1 MKYLKIAI
9 MYVCV
14 LTVGSS
20 NAQADGNSVADVDSA
35 TINYIVELVDNSII
49 SGKKVSDDGREIGIL
64 TSDKGLVLIPKYKI
78 MLMTVASGDPKS
90 IGNRY
95 FPNPHP
101 SRYLYSPSGINI
113 NKGEG
118 YFQTIYLLIYQV
130 QYALTNHWSVGLT
143 TSILGT
149 PTLLNVKYTN
159 VILESKDRQRNLYV
173 AAGTQ
178 VGLASIFSLENKI
191 GIGYGGLTFGNS
203 ESNITISG
211 GVFADNFNSR
221 SEFATTLGFSAS
233 FNQRIDNSISMVGEF
248 WMVGDYLIGGPG
260 FRFFSSKKERGVLDL
275 ALLGYNNSAGTTKF
289 FGLPFLSWTKK
300 LGGN

>member
-1 MKYLKIAI
+1 MKFLKIAI
-9 MYVCV
+9 MYVFV
-14 LTVGSS
+14 STAGNSY
-20 NAQADGNSVADVDSA
+20 AQADENPVINVDTA
-35 TINYIVELVDNSII
+35 TINYIIELYDNTII
-49 SGKKVSDDGREIGIL
+49 TGKKVSDDGREVGIF
-64 TSDKGLVLIPKYKI
+64 TTEKGLVFIPKYKI
-78 MLMTVASGDPKS
+78 MLMTVATDDPPATR
-90 IGNRY
+90 NRY

-101 SRYLYSPSGINI
+101 SKYSYSPSGIGI

-203 ESNITISG
+203 ESNITVSG

-233 FNQRIDNSISMVGEF
+233 FNQRIDKSISIMGEF

-260 FRFFSSKKERGVLDL
+260 FRFFSGKKERGVLDL
-275 ALLGYNNSAGTTKF
+275 ALLGYNNRAGTTKF
-289 FGLPFLSWTKK
+289 FGLPFLSWTMK

>member
-1 MKYLKIAI
+1 

-49 SGKKVSDDGREIGIL
+49 TGKKVSDDGREIGIH

-101 SRYLYSPSGINI
+101 SKYSYSPSGIGI

-178 VGLASIFSLENKI
+178 AGLLHFFSFEDKL
-191 GIGYGGLTFGNS
+191 GIGYAGLTFGNS
-203 ESNITISG
+203 ESNITVSG
-211 GVFADNFNSR
+211 GVFADNFNVYSGGNI
-221 SEFATTLGFSAS
+221 TTTPAISAS
-233 FNQRIDNSISMVGEF
+233 FNQRVDKSISIMGEF

-260 FRFFSSKKERGVLDL
+260 FRFYSGKKERGVLDL